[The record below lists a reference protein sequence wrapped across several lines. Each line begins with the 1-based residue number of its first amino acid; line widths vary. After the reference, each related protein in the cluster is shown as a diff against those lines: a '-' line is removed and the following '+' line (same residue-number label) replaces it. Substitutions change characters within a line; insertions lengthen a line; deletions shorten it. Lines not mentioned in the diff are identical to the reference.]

1 MQIEIING
9 TLHQWDT
16 GRQVQVTLDEGTTL
30 REVRFSHHR
39 SPSPVRV
46 APEAGNVADIPDE
59 LLRHSGMLWVTAIVV
74 DAYGKPQTHSRCVC
88 TECAVRPDDYNA
100 GGGSGDGSAGGGSGS
115 HKFIIRIMSVGSSG
129 EIPVVPFK
137 YQDIMDAFQ
146 EEHDKLFAVDIGDE
160 GALLEYG
167 RNAVKP
173 MDFQLITTL
182 GGDPSYGPNNGKSP
196 VGDCSYE
203 TAIAVRYHSGG
214 DADRGIYGS
223 HFSIF
228 FLMAGEIVIT
238 ASDEIKIFEGGFM

>member
-100 GGGSGDGSAGGGSGS
+100 GGGGAQPFVIELKITLTDDGEEEVTTLMTPFDDVVRAINDGINGCTLR
-115 HKFIIRIMSVGSSG
+115 FIG
-129 EIPVVPFK
+129 EFPDPAANFVEEYKNSYFRGCS
-137 YQDIMDAFQ
+137 QDIDGNLTAFGVTQ
-146 EEHDKLFAVDIGDE
+146 GS
-160 GALLEYG
+160 
-167 RNAVKP
+167 
-173 MDFQLITTL
+173 M
-182 GGDPSYGPNNGKSP
+182 
-196 VGDCSYE
+196 
-203 TAIAVRYHSGG
+203 G
-214 DADRGIYGS
+214 DAMSEAIIMDEAAVNLVAMTIYRDGRFVLKS
-223 HFSIF
+223 KIVD
-228 FLMAGEIVIT
+228 MRNGE
-238 ASDEIKIFEGGFM
+238 

>member
-39 SPSPVRV
+39 SPSPIRV

-100 GGGSGDGSAGGGSGS
+100 GGGSGGDKLYTVRCVIAPDEDRITSDITYAEVLAIYQSGRVPNVLYVERSVDEDGNESAGGTHAITS
-115 HKFIIRIMSVGSSG
+115 RITMS
-129 EIPVVPFK
+129 EN
-137 YQDIMDAFQ
+137 
-146 EEHDKLFAVDIGDE
+146 GD
-160 GALLEYG
+160 GVMCLQG
-167 RNAVKP
+167 V
-173 MDFQLITTL
+173 
-182 GGDPSYGPNNGKSP
+182 NG
-196 VGDCSYE
+196 VM
-203 TAIAVRYHSGG
+203 
-214 DADRGIYGS
+214 
-223 HFSIF
+223 IF
-228 FLMAGEIVIT
+228 FYPDGTIEI
-238 ASDEIKIFEGGFM
+238 G